1 MNIVLDTNIIRHNL
15 LMNSEEF
22 NVLFDYLK
30 KTASKIKMPEIVYK
44 ELLALYERELKF
56 RYNQYNRHKGS
67 LGSILINESIDSYEL
82 DTDKKI
88 REYNAYL
95 DKKIG
100 LSKYNKIVPLK
111 DEYFKDVVERAVNR
125 IKPCS
130 EGGRGFRDSLIWLS
144 VLDIAKETEEKI
156 IIFISNNTK
165 DFASDNNTLH
175 EYLLKETK
183 KNKVSIKYYSS
194 IAEFIKDHAVTI
206 DFITSDWLNS
216 VVNVEKINDEV
227 LKYLELYEEDRIL
240 ERTEN
245 DLEPGERVTGYANP
259 LSCNLGIDD
268 FYIYEKTDGSL
279 YVSVDYYGE
288 IEAEVEIEKEVEVED
303 EDVDYEYSPIDGKF
317 KMTPRYYSTSRIKS
331 VVDMKYTY
339 PDVTATYG
347 ITIKDKKITDIELES
362 VDI

>member
-1 MNIVLDTNIIRHNL
+1 MNIVLDTNIIRKDF

-30 KTASKIKMPEIVYK
+30 KTDSKIKMPEVVYK
-44 ELLALYERELKF
+44 EALALYERNLIS
-56 RYNQYNRHKGS
+56 RYNKYISRKNN
-67 LGSILINESIDSYEL
+67 LNSILIKESIGDYKL
-82 DTDKKI
+82 DADKKI
-88 REYNAYL
+88 SEYNAHL
-95 DKKIG
+95 DKRIG

-111 DEYFKDVVERAVNR
+111 NEHFKDVVERAINR

-165 DFASDNNTLH
+165 DFASDDNALH
-175 EYLLKETK
+175 EHLRKEAEN
-183 KNKVSIKYYSS
+183 NKVSIKYYSS

-227 LKYLELYEEDRIL
+227 LKYLGLYKEDRIL
-240 ERTEN
+240 ERTED
-245 DLEPGERVTGYANP
+245 DLEIGERVTGYANP
-259 LSCNLGIDD
+259 LSCNLGIKD

-288 IEAEVEIEKEVEVED
+288 IETEVEIEKEVVVEG
-303 EDVDYEYSPIDGKF
+303 EDVDYVYNPVDGKF
-317 KMTPRYYSTSRIKS
+317 KMTSRYYSTSRIKS
-331 VVDMKYTY
+331 VVDIKFAY
-339 PDVTATYG
+339 PDATATYG
-347 ITIKDKKITDIELES
+347 ITIKDKKIADIELES
-362 VDI
+362 VEV